1 MPRTSAASSGRTTST
16 VARRP
21 DVPDIAVPPGVE
33 GLIALTELPDPAWQ
47 DRWSRIVLDPGTKD
61 RLLNFMLFSLSH
73 RARLSPIGL
82 PVHGLLVLS
91 GPPGTGKTT
100 LAGGLA
106 DETARALEGG
116 PLLFVD
122 IDPHSFPSQLLGESQ
137 RSTARLF
144 ERTLPDLARR
154 GRPMVVLL
162 DEVESLA
169 VSRTGA
175 SLETNPVDVHR
186 STDAVLAGI
195 DHVARTCPNVT
206 FVATTNHRAG
216 VDAAFLSRADVIEEL
231 GPPGVEAIVRILEDT
246 VGEVAPDS
254 AIETDDLQR
263 VAVACVAASA
273 DARQV
278 RKLVLRAVTSR
289 RDLALA
295 PELLTAADL
304 LTAAG
309 ADGELDRP
317 CPTPAR
323 LPPLERGRT

>member
-1 MPRTSAASSGRTTST
+1 
-16 VARRP
+16 
-21 DVPDIAVPPGVE
+21 VPDIAVPPGVE

-216 VDAAFLSRADVIEEL
+216 VDAAFLSRADVVEEIGYP
-231 GPPGVEAIVRILEDT
+231 GPEAIATILADT
-246 VGEVAPDS
+246 VRELAPANPIDP
-254 AIETDDLQR
+254 AALRNIATMC
-263 VAVACVAASA
+263 AAASV

-289 RDLALA
+289 RELALA
-295 PELLTAADL
+295 PERIAADDL
-304 LTAAG
+304 LDALHGVRAAG
-309 ADGELDRP
+309 EL
-317 CPTPAR
+317 A
-323 LPPLERGRT
+323 